1 MWKIRALLLL
11 VLFASFAAS
20 AEAGSLT
27 LAWDANSE
35 SDIAGYVVNYGIAS
49 GSYSNSLDAG
59 NVTSVTIASLTD
71 GQQYFFAVR
80 AYNTSGLQSP
90 LSNEISGTPV
100 AATGCTY
107 TLSSTSASVSASAST
122 GTVSITASAA
132 SCSST
137 AASTASWITV
147 TAGATGTGS
156 RTVSYSVAA
165 NTTTSSRTGTMTVAG
180 QTLTVTQAA
189 STPTRIIAL
198 SGSLAFG
205 NVSVG
210 TTATQTLTI
219 SNTGNSAL
227 TVSAIAYPAGLSG
240 NWSSGTVA
248 AGGSQ
253 AVTVTFAPTTAASY
267 GGTVTVTANQTS
279 GTSTIAASGS
289 GAAATRIIALSGSL
303 AFGNVSVGT
312 TATQTLTIGNTGNS
326 ALTVSAIAYPAG
338 FSGNWSSGT
347 VAAGGS
353 QAVTVTFA
361 PPAAASYGG
370 TVTVT
375 ANQTSGTSTIAASG
389 AGIAVSKANGPPNPT
404 LVFDAPANGSATD
417 PSFTVSGW
425 AIDRGAGSGTGI
437 DAVQVY
443 IYPNGSST
451 SAFAAAATYATAR
464 PDIGAAFG
472 TEFTNSGFSAAV
484 SGLVAGTYQI
494 MAFGHSTVT
503 NSFSVAATVTV
514 TVTVPVSRPVISLD
528 GPQKNSTVGRTVTIA
543 GWAIDQAVSSGT
555 GVDAVHVWAYPSD
568 GSPGQFLGA
577 ASYGVARPDIGAA
590 VGSQFAN
597 SGFRLS
603 AVVQL
608 PGTYRIVAFAHSTL
622 ANAFN
627 TAVAAD
633 NVTVQS
639 SNTNA
644 LLFVDTPAHGSTKT
658 RPFTVSGW
666 AVDSGAASGTGIDF
680 IDMWA
685 FTLNGAGIYLGADT
699 YGTSRPDIGSL
710 FGDSRFTSSGF
721 TFTVTSANLAAG
733 TYDLVAFGRST
744 VTNAFTVAR
753 VVRVTVQ

>member
-180 QTLTVTQAA
+180 QTFTVTQAA
-189 STPTRIIAL
+189 STP
-198 SGSLAFG
+198 
-205 NVSVG
+205 
-210 TTATQTLTI
+210 
-219 SNTGNSAL
+219 
-227 TVSAIAYPAGLSG
+227 
-240 NWSSGTVA
+240 
-248 AGGSQ
+248 
-253 AVTVTFAPTTAASY
+253 
-267 GGTVTVTANQTS
+267 
-279 GTSTIAASGS
+279 
-289 GAAATRIIALSGSL
+289 TRIIALSGSL

-685 FTLNGAGIYLGADT
+685 FTLNGAGIYLGAGT